1 MLKCMAR
8 VCPFIFLR
16 SRKGSTLLEVLIAI
30 AVLGLI
36 AASIL
41 PVFIMLNKAEFK
53 WTQQT
58 VAESLIRTQV
68 EYIKGCPY
76 ILGNSSNSISDGNIT
91 VLNPVYSYATV
102 LPPDPTYEIVVIAR
116 PVQIDTSTNPP
127 SRSYLPAGQYENVQ
141 PSDKRGIQE
150 IHIDI
155 YHVDNLVTSVTNY
168 KVDRP

>member
-1 MLKCMAR
+1 MLKSIAR

-16 SRKGSTLLEVLIAI
+16 GRKGSTLLEVMIAV

-36 AASIL
+36 TASIF

-58 VAESLIRTQV
+58 VSESLIRTQV

-76 ILGNSSNSISDGNIT
+76 IYGNISAP
-91 VLNPVYSYATV
+91 NPTYDAVP
-102 LPPDPTYEIVVIAR
+102 PPDPSYKIDVVAQPIH
-116 PVQIDTSTNPP
+116 IDTSTTPP
-127 SRSYLPAGQYENVQ
+127 GHWDLPAGQDE
-141 PSDKRGIQE
+141 GIQK
-150 IHIDI
+150 ITIQI
-155 YHVDNLVTSVTNY
+155 KHVGNLVTSVTNY